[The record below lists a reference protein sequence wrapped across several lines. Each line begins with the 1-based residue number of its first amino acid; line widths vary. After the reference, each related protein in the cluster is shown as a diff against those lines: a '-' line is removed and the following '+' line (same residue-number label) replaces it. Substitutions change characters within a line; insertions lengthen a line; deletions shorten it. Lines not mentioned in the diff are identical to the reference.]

1 MTFKLLFIFG
11 DSVISPPPP
20 VAVASAVVTTA
31 LLLLWVRCDGRCAH
45 SWRAQGTATLP
56 PNSTSR
62 LRQHC
67 SRWAG
72 GDGGHGAAAAPC
84 SCLSVAPPPLAL
96 LASPATSAPE
106 GAPSRGLVIAGKLR
120 QLFLCHGSS
129 VAVLLHC
136 LLGIRLFYDKS
147 RFLLAYFKCI

>member
-84 SCLSVAPPPLAL
+84 SCLSMAPPSPGSPCLSSHERSRGSTKPRACHRGE
-96 LASPATSAPE
+96 ASPVIPLSRLQRSCIATL
-106 GAPSRGLVIAGKLR
+106 PSGDTLVLR
-120 QLFLCHGSS
+120 
-129 VAVLLHC
+129 
-136 LLGIRLFYDKS
+136 
-147 RFLLAYFKCI
+147 